1 MVAMYAVGDSYM
13 WQCKKQILQVLNKLK
28 GRKIHTTYE
37 IIGVFNEWTRE
48 QREEEMEKKRQLEEQ
63 RERERMDKELTKIAW
78 AKDRTS
84 KRNKSVD
91 VDRRK
96 LEDASQIGTA
106 AQNMEK
112 ELVPKKRARR
122 KSIKN
127 PILLSFDIEIRSIG
141 EGSKGARKQSAA
153 NKKAKKKIRNG
164 REEASSQSD
173 GVLLSSENTS

>member
-1 MVAMYAVGDSYM
+1 
-13 WQCKKQILQVLNKLK
+13 
-28 GRKIHTTYE
+28 
-37 IIGVFNEWTRE
+37 
-48 QREEEMEKKRQLEEQ
+48 
-63 RERERMDKELTKIAW
+63 MDKELTKIAW

-91 VDRRK
+91 VDRQK

-164 REEASSQSD
+164 REEASSQSG